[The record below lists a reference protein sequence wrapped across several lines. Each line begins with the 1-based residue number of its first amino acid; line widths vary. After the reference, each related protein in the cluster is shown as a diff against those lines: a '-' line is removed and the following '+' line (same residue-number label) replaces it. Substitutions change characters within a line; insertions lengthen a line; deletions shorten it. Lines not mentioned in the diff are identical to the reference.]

1 MSGEMA
7 AYDIFMANVKKVGK
21 DRRGNFIYK
30 KDEKGREIVNREL
43 YKPFAESTILDF
55 LPVAETTGRI
65 VDDELPIV
73 ADMFKKSKK
82 IK

>member
-1 MSGEMA
+1 
-7 AYDIFMANVKKVGK
+7 
-21 DRRGNFIYK
+21 
-30 KDEKGREIVNREL
+30 EIINREL

-73 ADMFKKSKK
+73 AELFKSRKK
-82 IK
+82 